1 MVATT
6 EPKHHRGRIEVAYT
20 IGFVRTRM
28 TACHCP
34 SPGNAGRSCDARSS
48 GFEGTVVDVVVVEV
62 SGVVVVVVV
71 LVVDVDVVDV
81 VVEVTTVTAV
91 LSMGHD
97 EVAAVGRICKGLI
110 FSGTDVGVDDSP
122 GTATTVVE
130 VSVGA
135 SVIGVIASV
144 SDSAGATAGGS
155 L

>member
-6 EPKHHRGRIEVAYT
+6 EPKHQRGRIEVAYT

-71 LVVDVDVVDV
+71 LVVDVVVEVVVD
-81 VVEVTTVTAV
+81 VTTVTAV

-110 FSGTDVGVDDSP
+110 FSGTDVVVDDSP

>member
-1 MVATT
+1 M
-6 EPKHHRGRIEVAYT
+6 
-20 IGFVRTRM
+20 
-28 TACHCP
+28 
-34 SPGNAGRSCDARSS
+34 
-48 GFEGTVVDVVVVEV
+48 VVDVVVVEV

-110 FSGTDVGVDDSP
+110 FSGTDVDVDGDEML
-122 GTATTVVE
+122 GAVTTVV
-130 VSVGA
+130 VVDCATVTSGIA
-135 SVIGVIASV
+135 VIASV

>member
-91 LSMGHD
+91 
-97 EVAAVGRICKGLI
+97 
-110 FSGTDVGVDDSP
+110 
-122 GTATTVVE
+122 
-130 VSVGA
+130 
-135 SVIGVIASV
+135 
-144 SDSAGATAGGS
+144 
-155 L
+155 

>member
-1 MVATT
+1 M
-6 EPKHHRGRIEVAYT
+6 E
-20 IGFVRTRM
+20 
-28 TACHCP
+28 
-34 SPGNAGRSCDARSS
+34 
-48 GFEGTVVDVVVVEV
+48 VVVVEV

-71 LVVDVDVVDV
+71 LVVDVVVEVVVD
-81 VVEVTTVTAV
+81 VTTVTAV

-110 FSGTDVGVDDSP
+110 FSGTDVVVDDSP